1 MVFRGAGLRLR
12 EAVIGS
18 RQPADDPVHDDAEG
32 VAQEFITAG
41 EVVPDRSDGQ
51 FRLVRDFAERSP
63 FESVCC
69 HDPEDRFDH
78 FLAPQCGVDKFGH

>member
-1 MVFRGAGLRLR
+1 MPGLRLR
-12 EAVIGS
+12 EAVICGG
-18 RQPADDPVHDDAEG
+18 QPANDAVHDDAEG
-32 VAQEFITAG
+32 VGQEFFTAG

-69 HDPEDRFDH
+69 DDPEDRFDH
-78 FLAPQCGVDKFGH
+78 FLAPQSGVDKFGH